1 MEMSPHVEA
10 LVADLDSVASGDEAY
25 AEAASRLAAA
35 LRASAGLRLLDALAD
50 AVLELNT
57 QLSGGHVEV
66 RLAGR
71 DPQLVFV
78 SDESQEP
85 PPVAQETGDT
95 ARISLRLP
103 ASLKMEI
110 EAAAAREGISVNAWL
125 VRAL

>member
-10 LVADLDSVASGDEAY
+10 LVADLDAVAAGDEAY
-25 AEAASRLAAA
+25 ADAARRLAP
-35 LRASAGLRLLDALAD
+35 

-57 QLSGGHVEV
+57 QITHGHVEV

-85 PPVAQETGDT
+85 PPVSQDTGDT

-103 ASLKMEI
+103 AALKMEI
-110 EAAAAREGISVNAWL
+110 EAAAGREGVSVNA
-125 VRAL
+125 